1 MVIGGFGRMLSAMAV
16 DRTTQP
22 VDVAIVE
29 RGRLRSLVGADMALA
44 DQLHADDF
52 QVLMLWSWATQVDG

>member
-1 MVIGGFGRMLSAMAV
+1 MAV

-29 RGRLRSLVGADMALA
+29 RGRLRSLVGADMAVA
-44 DQLHADDF
+44 DHLHADDF